1 MDDKFTDQ
9 LFKAILLLKDEK
21 ECYDFFRDVA
31 TVGEIKALGQRLEV
45 ARMLKK
51 GYTYD
56 QIVEKTGVSTATISR
71 VKRSLE
77 YGEDGYNLILSRL
90 NSNENKNENK

>member
-1 MDDKFTDQ
+1 MSRKVDDKFTDQ

-21 ECYDFFRDVA
+21 ECYDFFRDIA

-45 ARMLKK
+45 ARMLKE

-56 QIVEKTGVSTATISR
+56 QIVEETGVSTATISR

-77 YGEDGYNLILSRL
+77 YGEDGYNLILARL
-90 NSNENKNENK
+90 NKNNEN